1 MIMYGLFFKVINW
14 RNIKVDGLGSIWVGM
29 FNGLVVFVW
38 LMFDNNID
46 QLLLLQVE
54 FFKGVVYEKASNC
67 FEVDMDD
74 YFLVCYFSVGYL
86 FMFIEYC
93 I

>member
-1 MIMYGLFFKVINW
+1 MYGLFFKVINW
-14 RNIKVDGLGSIWVGM
+14 CMIRADVVGRIWVGM
-29 FNGLVVFVW
+29 FNGFVVVVQFM
-38 LMFDNNID
+38 LDNNIG

-74 YFLVCYFSVGYL
+74 YFLVCYFSVGYFFIL
-86 FMFIEYC
+86 IEYC